1 MCERQHSQDAHS
13 GATVHVC
20 FSIRHDWLVEW
31 DLEDGQVQWEV
42 CSPHFLFLS
51 AFLLSSTS
59 FLFLHPH
66 PRRHALRHTR
76 TKKSTLDMKI
86 RKVMIEFINS
96 AVNQIDHSYRLKWAT
111 VGVLTCDDG
120 HVKYCGK
127 RAASLPFED
136 KVNAV
141 IIMSRGDY

>member
-1 MCERQHSQDAHS
+1 MKDNTHRMHTQVLLCMSVFQFAM
-13 GATVHVC
+13 T
-20 FSIRHDWLVEW
+20 DWLNETWKMAKFNGRSV
-31 DLEDGQVQWEV
+31 
-42 CSPHFLFLS
+42 PPYFLFLS

-96 AVNQIDHSYRLKWAT
+96 AVNQTDHSYRLK
-111 VGVLTCDDG
+111 
-120 HVKYCGK
+120 
-127 RAASLPFED
+127 
-136 KVNAV
+136 
-141 IIMSRGDY
+141 